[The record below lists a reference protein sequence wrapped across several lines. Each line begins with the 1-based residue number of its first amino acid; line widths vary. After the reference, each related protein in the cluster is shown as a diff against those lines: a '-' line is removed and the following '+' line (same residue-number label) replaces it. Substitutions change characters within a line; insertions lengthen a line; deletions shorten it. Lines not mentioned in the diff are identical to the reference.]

1 MHANFKRVGEYLN
14 LPEEKVLMV
23 YLLKHIDG
31 IASYIDGHDSQR
43 EPVEG
48 RITDAI
54 VYLFL
59 LWGMFDEFNE
69 NLESLRIETPYPKDY
84 DATPVPEYE

>member
-1 MHANFKRVGEYLN
+1 
-14 LPEEKVLMV
+14 MV

-48 RITDAI
+48 RIIDAI

-59 LWGMFDEFNE
+59 LWGMFDDFNE
-69 NLESLRIETPYPKDY
+69 RLESLCIETPYPDETEKS
-84 DATPVPEYE
+84 ATPVPEFE

>member
-14 LPEEKVLMV
+14 LSEEKVLMV

-48 RITDAI
+48 RIIDSI

-59 LWGMFDEFNE
+59 LWAMIDGERQLDAIKEPVRKV
-69 NLESLRIETPYPKDY
+69 ESML
-84 DATPVPEYE
+84 